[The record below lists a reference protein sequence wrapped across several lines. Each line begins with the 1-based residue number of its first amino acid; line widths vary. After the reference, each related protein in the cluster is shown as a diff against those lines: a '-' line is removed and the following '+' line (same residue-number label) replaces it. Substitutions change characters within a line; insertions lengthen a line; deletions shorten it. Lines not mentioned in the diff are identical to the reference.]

1 MIPVERMAQ
10 RSAPWLL
17 DSGPEGDHILS
28 TRVRLARNLRGVHF
42 VGKALEE
49 DLARTWRRITDAS
62 IELPIFAGGGAVTVG
77 ELPLLDRQFLLER
90 HLISHDLASD
100 SRARGLVLSADEGSS
115 IMVNEED
122 HLRIQA
128 LSGGLKLEETF
139 EAARTLDE
147 ALAGRLDYAWT
158 EELGYLTA
166 CPTNVGTGMR
176 ASVLLHLPALVLTQK
191 IKKILTGV
199 GQVGLTARGFYGE
212 GTDVVGNFFQLSN
225 QVTLGEDEGETLS
238 KLARV
243 VRQIL
248 DWEEKAQERL
258 LRDAGLQI
266 EDKCLRALGVL
277 QFGRLLS
284 SQELIALLSAVRLGH
299 SLGLR
304 NVPPIAVLNDLLVR
318 GQPAHLQKAE
328 GREMSSEERNERRA
342 RMVQETLRHSA
353 GSKLDAA

>member
-1 MIPVERMAQ
+1 
-10 RSAPWLL
+10 
-17 DSGPEGDHILS
+17 
-28 TRVRLARNLRGVHF
+28 VHF
-42 VGKALEE
+42 VGKALED
-49 DLARTWRRITDAS
+49 DLARSWRRVTEVTEA
-62 IELPIFAGGGAVTVG
+62 LPFFRGGGAISVG

-100 SRARGLVLSADEGSS
+100 SRARGLIVAADEGTS

-122 HLRIQA
+122 HLRIQTLA
-128 LSGGLKLEETF
+128 GGLKLEETF
-139 EAARTLDE
+139 ERARDLDE
-147 ALAGRLDYAWT
+147 ALASNLDYAWNP
-158 EELGYLTA
+158 ELGYLTA

-176 ASVLLHLPALVLTQK
+176 ASVLLHLPALVLTQT
-191 IKKILTGV
+191 IKKILAGV

-212 GTDVVGNFFQLSN
+212 GTEVMGNFFQLSN
-225 QVTLGEDEGETLS
+225 QVTLGEEETETLS
-238 KLARV
+238 KLSRV

-258 LRDAGLQI
+258 VRDAGLAI

-304 NVPPIAVLNDLLVR
+304 NVPPISVLNDLLVR
-318 GQPAHLQKAE
+318 GQPAHLQKTE

-342 RMVQETLRHSA
+342 SMVQEALRHAA
-353 GSKLDAA
+353 GPRADAA